1 MADRTTPGYA
11 GFARLYWMFLGPMLL
26 LLTAI
31 AVANDGG
38 GGWIAPKSLAFLG
51 LLALMLA
58 CRWAEFHAGDARTAE
73 GEPATPAHLRR
84 YLIVAA
90 LIGSAVWIAA
100 NFVAAN
106 RTGT

>member
-26 LLTAI
+26 LLVAI
-31 AVANDGG
+31 GVVNDGG
-38 GGWIAPKSLAFLG
+38 GWGTPKSLVFLGMLAFL
-51 LLALMLA
+51 LV

-84 YLIVAA
+84 YLISAA
-90 LIGSAVWIAA
+90 LVGGATWIAA
-100 NFVAAN
+100 NLVGAY
-106 RTGT
+106 RTDT